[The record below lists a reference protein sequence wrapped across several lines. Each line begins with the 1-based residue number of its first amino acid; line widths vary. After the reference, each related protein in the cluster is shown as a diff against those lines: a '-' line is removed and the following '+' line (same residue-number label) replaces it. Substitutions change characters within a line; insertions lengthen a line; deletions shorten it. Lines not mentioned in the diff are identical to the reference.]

1 MIHSENSPEKHSP
14 EKHIKRP
21 KNLMFLDYNRNSS
34 NGRRPWYSNES
45 QRTNKDIYNDFK
57 LKKTPLVEILFHKL
71 TQRFNPLTAKL
82 FNLNFN
88 PLEVMSR

>member
-1 MIHSENSPEKHSP
+1 
-14 EKHIKRP
+14 
-21 KNLMFLDYNRNSS
+21 MFLDYNIIE
-34 NGRRPWYSNES
+34 PWYSNES

-57 LKKTPLVEILFHKL
+57 LKKTYLVAILFYKL

-82 FNLNFN
+82 FNLNFH